1 MGMETTK
8 LKKEDRRVRYTKQA
22 IRDGFLRLLSEKPIE
37 KISVTEICREADI
50 NRGTF
55 YAHYSDPYELKRSLE
70 DQLSEAL
77 ARRLQESGLKR
88 LTSLQTLRLLREN
101 RELCRVFAGPYG
113 DHDAMLKVISKHA
126 DAYLEQEILT
136 LGDVSDELAQCIK
149 LLLVSSISTVVK
161 YWLDT
166 GMKAAPERV
175 AYVLDTYCAR
185 GIQGFLNENN
195 PLRFT

>member
-1 MGMETTK
+1 METAK
-8 LKKEDRRVRYTKQA
+8 PKKEDRRVRYTKQA
-22 IRDGFLRLLSEKPIE
+22 IRDGFLRLLAEKPIE

-70 DQLSEAL
+70 DQLSDAL
-77 ARRLQESGLKR
+77 AQRLQESGLKR
-88 LTSLQTLRLLREN
+88 LTSLQTLRLLSEN

-113 DHDAMLKVISKHA
+113 DHDAMPKVIAKHA
-126 DAYLEQEILT
+126 DDYLEQEILT
-136 LGDVSDELAQCIK
+136 LGEVSEPLAQCLK
-149 LLLVSSISTVVK
+149 QLLVSSISTVVK

-175 AYVLDTYCAR
+175 AYVLDTYCTR
-185 GIQGFLNENN
+185 GIQGFLNADSS
-195 PLRFT
+195 L

>member
-1 MGMETTK
+1 METAK
-8 LKKEDRRVRYTKQA
+8 PKKEDRRVRYTKQA
-22 IRDGFLRLLSEKPIE
+22 IRDGFLRLLAEKPIE

-70 DQLSEAL
+70 DQLSDAL
-77 ARRLQESGLKR
+77 AQ
-88 LTSLQTLRLLREN
+88 RLLSEN

-113 DHDAMLKVISKHA
+113 DHDAMLKVIAKHA
-126 DAYLEQEILT
+126 DDYLEQEILT
-136 LGDVSDELAQCIK
+136 LGDVSETLSQCLK
-149 LLLVSSISTVVK
+149 QLLISSISTVVK

-175 AYVLDTYCAR
+175 AYVLDTYCAL
-185 GIQGFLNENN
+185 GIQGFLNADS
-195 PLRFT
+195 PL

>member
-1 MGMETTK
+1 METAK
-8 LKKEDRRVRYTKQA
+8 PKKEDRRVRYTKQA
-22 IRDGFLRLLSEKPIE
+22 IRDGFLRLLAEKPIE

-70 DQLSEAL
+70 DQLSDAL
-77 ARRLQESGLKR
+77 AQRLQESGLKR
-88 LTSLQTLRLLREN
+88 LTSLQTLRLLSEN

-113 DHDAMLKVISKHA
+113 DHDALLKVIAKHA
-126 DAYLEQEILT
+126 DDYLEQEILT
-136 LGDVSDELAQCIK
+136 LGDVSETFSQCLK
-149 LLLVSSISTVVK
+149 QLLISSISTVVK

-185 GIQGFLNENN
+185 GIQGFLNADS
-195 PLRFT
+195 PL